1 MATEGDG
8 VSLNDSQTVV
18 TVVAA
23 LAILAGLAGVVVP
36 GLPALPLCWGGVLV
50 WAIFGGAGPG
60 GWAVF
65 AVATVVA
72 VGGIVVKYLWPGRN
86 LKRTGVPTSSLLA
99 GGVLGLVGFFVI
111 PVIGL
116 LLGFVAGVWAAER
129 LRLGSNR
136 LAWPS
141 TVQALKAAGLSMLVE
156 FLAGLTIGAL
166 WVAGLLL
173 T

>member
-1 MATEGDG
+1 M
-8 VSLNDSQTVV
+8 
-18 TVVAA
+18 
-23 LAILAGLAGVVVP
+23 
-36 GLPALPLCWGGVLV
+36 
-50 WAIFGGAGPG
+50 
-60 GWAVF
+60 
-65 AVATVVA
+65 
-72 VGGIVVKYLWPGRN
+72 
-86 LKRTGVPTSSLLA
+86 
-99 GGVLGLVGFFVI
+99 I